1 MFPILQLGPLAIQ
14 TPGLMLLLGLWLG
27 LSLAER
33 EAKRLDQD
41 ADAIYNLAFTGIIA
55 GLAGARLSYVARYPA
70 AYAADPLSLI
80 SPNPSTLSAFEG
92 FLIALLGM
100 WIYMQRRKM
109 NLRFTLDSYAP
120 MVAVMAIAIAFAH
133 LASGDAFGAP
143 AKLAWSIYLWEEY
156 RHPSQ
161 VYELVAALATLL
173 VWWRLPRAGGG
184 VTFWIVVALLAAAAL
199 FLEAF
204 RGDSLLFLS
213 LRVNQLWALII
224 LAGSLI
230 MMREWLKKT

>member
-55 GLAGARLSYVARYPA
+55 GLVGARLSYVARYPA

-173 VWWRLPRAGGG
+173 VWWRLPRVGGG